1 MMNVEPN
8 KILTISLIGSILFL
22 FWLLFSKCRF
32 ISYRV
37 KRIFF
42 IINVILFFIPFP
54 EFKNHYLD
62 ILYFVTGYEPS
73 AQGENITSLVHI
85 TVDGAIYN
93 LAFKDYLQ
101 IIIFCLW
108 LGIVALFFSK
118 QFYSYRKLLNV
129 LKNGIFSP
137 TVEWENEII
146 EAEIKKQKIKRKIS
160 IQKVEGM
167 DFPISTGFLKPTI
180 LLPDMELTKEDF
192 ALIIRHELIHI
203 KQNDYILKLLVIMV
217 VVIHWFNPLVYL
229 LLIKADKICEFSC
242 DEKVALEL
250 NEKERKT
257 YGHLIVTFSFS
268 QKQRQSS
275 YFVPVSYFG
284 SSDKEKIKERIGKMK
299 GTTKKRKLHTIVA
312 CMAWAAA
319 MTMSSVAVLAYQE
332 DTTVYEEVA
341 TEDGNIDGMTEYFHL
356 DDVKPMENFE
366 ESDIYFTGEDNIK
379 YDISDWEEVNSVQKA
394 SCNHSYQS
402 GTITRHIPHS
412 DGSCTVNDYRALVCP
427 KCHEYRLQELYHTE
441 TYTKC
446 PH

>member
-332 DTTVYEEVA
+332 DTKIYEDVV
-341 TEDGNIDGMTEYFHL
+341 TEDGNADGMTEYFHL
-356 DDVKPMENFE
+356 DDVEPKGNFE

-402 GTITRHIPHS
+402 GTITRHVPHS
-412 DGSCTVNDYRALVCP
+412 DGSCTVNDYKALVCP
-427 KCHEYRLQELYHTE
+427 KCHEYRLQELYSST
-441 TYTKC
+441 TYPKC

>member
-62 ILYFVTGYEPS
+62 MLYFVTGYEPS

-402 GTITRHIPHS
+402 GTITRHVPRS
-412 DGSCTVNDYRALVCP
+412 DGGCTVNYYNAKVCA
-427 KCHEYRLQELYHTE
+427 KCHTYVLQDLYDTE
-441 TYTKC
+441 THTKC